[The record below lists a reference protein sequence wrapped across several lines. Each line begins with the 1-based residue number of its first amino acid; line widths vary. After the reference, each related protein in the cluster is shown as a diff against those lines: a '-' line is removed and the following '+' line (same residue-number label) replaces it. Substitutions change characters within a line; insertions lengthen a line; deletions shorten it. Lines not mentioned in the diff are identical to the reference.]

1 MAFQLHRGVVVI
13 PKTTNTERVLENLK
27 STELSLDAE
36 DMRRLRENDKNC
48 RLLTGK
54 FMFKE
59 GQTENM
65 FWDVESDK
73 AFEVTEP
80 QAKKSKAAE
89 E

>member
-1 MAFQLHRGVVVI
+1 M
-13 PKTTNTERVLENLK
+13 LENLK
-27 STELSLDAE
+27 STELNLDAE
-36 DMRRLRENDKNC
+36 DMRKLRENDINC

-59 GQTENM
+59 GQTQDM
-65 FWDVESDK
+65 FWDAEGDK

-80 QAKKSKAAE
+80 KAKKSKAAE